1 VKWDVD
7 FYRTSNGNCPVKK
20 YLSDLNAKQRSNIFE
35 AMDLLENFG
44 IELREPY
51 VKYLD
56 EKIYELRVRDQDGIY
71 RILYFAAKGRR
82 FIMLHGFTKK
92 TQKTPRKEIEI
103 ALKRKKEFSNE

>member
-1 VKWDVD
+1 
-7 FYRTSNGNCPVKK
+7 
-20 YLSDLNAKQRSNIFE
+20 LNAKQRSNIFE